1 MNDEGTSDDHVT
13 VDDHTSEHDHDS
25 TPEHESEH
33 DHGHDS
39 HHAHD
44 VEELHFGVVTI
55 SSSRNIEND
64 HAGDSV
70 IELVEAAGHVVET
83 RELIRDDLDGIQS
96 TVNRLAN
103 NDDIDCIM
111 TMGGTGVTPDDVTIE
126 AVQPLYDKELPG
138 FGELFRTLSF
148 EEIGSRVIA
157 TRASAGIVDGVPVF
171 LLPGSKNASVLGTS
185 EIIIEEASHLAGL
198 APEDEEEDD
207 DEDGDEDE
215 IVAEDEDGDE
225 DEVVDKD
232 ENAD

>member
-1 MNDEGTSDDHVT
+1 MNDEGASDDHDT
-13 VDDHTSEHDHDS
+13 GDDHTSEHDHDS
-25 TPEHESEH
+25 THDHEPEH

-39 HHAHD
+39 HHAPD
-44 VEELHFGVVTI
+44 VDELHVGIVTI
-55 SSSRNIEND
+55 SSTRDIESD

-70 IELVEAAGHVVET
+70 IELVEATGHVVET

-96 TVNRLAN
+96 TVDRLAN
-103 NDDIDCIM
+103 NDDIDCII

-171 LLPGSKNASVLGTS
+171 SLPGSENASVLGTS
-185 EIIIEEASHLAGL
+185 EIILEEAPHLAGL
-198 APEDEEEDD
+198 APEDEEGDEDEEED
-207 DEDGDEDE
+207 EDEDGDEN
-215 IVAEDEDGDE
+215 EDGNE

-232 ENAD
+232 GNAD